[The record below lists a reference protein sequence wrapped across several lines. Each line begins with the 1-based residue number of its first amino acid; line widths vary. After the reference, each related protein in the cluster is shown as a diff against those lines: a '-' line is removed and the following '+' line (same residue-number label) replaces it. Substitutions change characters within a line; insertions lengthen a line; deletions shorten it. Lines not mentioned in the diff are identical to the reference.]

1 MRFLLLIIAA
11 CSVSCSTERYP
22 VEIHFAASLN
32 DQTATCANVDQ
43 GLRLTDLRFYVSN
56 VRVRSADGE
65 WSSLTLIPDD
75 TWQNESVVLIDL
87 EDGQGDCLNGS
98 LAINSVIHGQVED
111 DSINGIAF
119 EIGVPESLN
128 HQNSVMADPPLGYTE
143 MHWHWT
149 SGYKFMRAGVRG
161 DHDGFFLHLGSNR
174 CEGSIGNI
182 QGCHGA
188 NRATM
193 VLENFVPGGDK
204 VIVDLSSLFHGV
216 NFDDGRPGECMSGP
230 ANLDC
235 EMVFLNLG
243 IDFVSGEAKH
253 HTPVFR
259 SGPR

>member
-32 DQTATCANVDQ
+32 DQTAICANVDQ

-65 WSSLTLIPDD
+65 WSSLTLVPDD
-75 TWQNESVVLIDL
+75 TWQNESVALIDL

-161 DHDGFFLHLGSNR
+161 DHDSFFLHLGSNR

-216 NFDDGRPGECMSGP
+216 NFDDGRPSECMSGP
-230 ANLDC
+230 TNLDC

-243 IDFVSGEAKH
+243 LDFVSGEAKH
-253 HTPVFR
+253 QAPVFR